1 MATPNESLPPAPQW
15 TSHALEW
22 GAGSILIG
30 ILVLL
35 TIPLAVVATA
45 IGLGMFIGVGGLL
58 TVDNIG
64 EVFIGVEVVVG
75 FLMLMAVLGLCFG
88 IQGVRQA
95 RARRLPAGLAATGL
109 VICLI
114 LALGLGVGFVFV
126 LDCHRGTMEHIR
138 GRGPFPKPVPN
149 PRH

>member
-22 GAGSILIG
+22 GVGSILIG

-35 TIPLAVVATA
+35 AIPLAVLVFA
-45 IGLGMFIGVGGLL
+45 IGLGMFVGGGGLL
-58 TVDNIG
+58 SVDNIG
-64 EVFIGVEVVVG
+64 EFYIGIEVVVG
-75 FLMLMAVLGLCFG
+75 FLMLMAVLGLLFG

-95 RARRLPAGLAATGL
+95 RARKLPAGLAATGI

-114 LALGLGVGFVFV
+114 LALGLGVGFAFI
-126 LDCHRGTMEHIR
+126 LDNHRGTMENIR
-138 GRGPFPKPVPN
+138 GRGPFPERGPN
-149 PRH
+149 LRR